1 MAHDKL
7 IRELHGKT
15 YVLELIWTVNT
26 SLQRDNVDLNSKQL
40 LVASSTV
47 VAGNRL
53 AEGASDAMC
62 PRCRGTAPDVKGC
75 RRWMDGRFRDDDGVK
90 KRDEMSNTINK

>member
-1 MAHDKL
+1 MRSGRLKKRGAWV
-7 IRELHGKT
+7 IRELDGKT
-15 YVLELIWTVNT
+15 YVL
-26 SLQRDNVDLNSKQL
+26 S
-40 LVASSTV
+40 SSTV

-62 PRCRGTAPDVKGC
+62 PRCRGSLDVKGC
-75 RRWMDGRFRDDDGVK
+75 RRWMYGRFHDDDGVK